1 MYPTYWYGHLYK
13 HLNISLYKWI
23 KRVLGLNKNALAEE
37 KRRLEQRV
45 AALEE
50 EHEDAKKGLLRQIR
64 ELESEVE
71 VERKQR
77 GAAVNARK
85 KLKADLSESAQQLD
99 FERKFYEEQSKQM
112 QVCSSC
118 YIIPS
123 IQQAMIM
130 YTFKLM
136 SSSLSKSNFYNI
148 TKRFFK
154 LDSK

>member
-1 MYPTYWYGHLYK
+1 M
-13 HLNISLYKWI
+13 
-23 KRVLGLNKNALAEE
+23 
-37 KRRLEQRV
+37 